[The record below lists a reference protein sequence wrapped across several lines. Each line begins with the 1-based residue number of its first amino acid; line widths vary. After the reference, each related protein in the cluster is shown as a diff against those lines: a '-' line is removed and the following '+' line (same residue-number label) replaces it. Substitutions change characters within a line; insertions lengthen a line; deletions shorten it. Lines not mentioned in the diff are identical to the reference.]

1 MKYAKEKKA
10 QWCKKKKGSEKRSKS
25 KKKGRLKKEKDFKKE
40 LNEVAYFHGHPI
52 VQQHEQSAHGV

>member
-1 MKYAKEKKA
+1 MLKKRKHNGVVRRKRVAKKE
-10 QWCKKKKGSEKRSKS
+10 SKS

>member
-1 MKYAKEKKA
+1 MLKKRKHNGVRRKRVAKKE
-10 QWCKKKKGSEKRSKS
+10 SKS
-25 KKKGRLKKEKDFKKE
+25 KKKGRVKKEKDFKKE